1 MKINTIKN
9 IAILLDFLISMVASM
24 IQKSNSSL
32 SGILFGIS
40 AIILFIAVICVIIE
54 IIKTKKI

>member
-32 SGILFGIS
+32 SGILFGIY